1 MKRNTTARILVPMLG
16 LSLLAGCGKTEP
28 AVLDPDTAFAKHAAT
43 DVVMTVN
50 GTDVTWSEFFY
61 RLYNI
66 AYQIQYYDKDGK
78 MDWTAS
84 STASPE
90 QTNAEYVWQTAV
102 DSCMQFHVLS
112 TKAADLGITLD
123 AADQETLDAQLSS
136 DMTKFCGENPT
147 DEAFDQALS
156 KMYLTRDVYNYFNE
170 VGIIYDKAFAQT
182 CGTRGENLTD
192 EDIQAFIDDE
202 GYTTVKHIL
211 ISTQTADGSTMTG
224 EDLAGKTALATLI
237 LTQLQEVKD
246 DPDALCAKFDE
257 LMNQYSEDTGLPY
270 YPDGYTFKSG
280 EMVEEFETA
289 AQGLDEYGLSDLVQ
303 TDYGYHIIL
312 RLPTTRDSL
321 VTYVD
326 DSTGYTIGDYASASV
341 FSRLL
346 NSWIDEADVTWNKD
360 FKNLTPEKI
369 FK

>member
-1 MKRNTTARILVPMLG
+1 
-16 LSLLAGCGKTEP
+16 
-28 AVLDPDTAFAKHAAT
+28 
-43 DVVMTVN
+43 
-50 GTDVTWSEFFY
+50 
-61 RLYNI
+61 
-66 AYQIQYYDKDGK
+66 
-78 MDWTAS
+78 
-84 STASPE
+84 
-90 QTNAEYVWQTAV
+90 
-102 DSCMQFHVLS
+102 MQFHVLS

-147 DEAFDQALS
+147 DEAFDEALS
-156 KMYLTRDVYNYFNE
+156 KMYLTRDVYDYFNE